1 MLGAGPQ
8 NKVRPGVTALVRNE
22 CLYCLYRTNTRN
34 RERPVGRR
42 ENCQINDIHKEE
54 KTPPTRPNQP
64 SPHPRMSSCEL
75 SGTGGGVGRS
85 KPQKLNSI
93 HPEMLR
99 GEGRGGTGQQVDP
112 RCSFPA
118 RPAPLPQDE
127 MLRPGSG
134 PKPTHATHTHTHV
147 ARTRL
152 PLHTHTHPPC
162 HLHPRC
168 TGIPTDTNSPR
179 HTHTCSQP

>member
-1 MLGAGPQ
+1 M
-8 NKVRPGVTALVRNE
+8 
-22 CLYCLYRTNTRN
+22 YRTNMRN
-34 RERPVGRR
+34 RERPVGRW

-99 GEGRGGTGQQVDP
+99 GKGRGGEGRDRAASGPQVRLPPLGQHP
-112 RCSFPA
+112 S
-118 RPAPLPQDE
+118 PQDE

-134 PKPTHATHTHTHV
+134 PKPTHATHTHTHTWLGQACPCTHIHTHV
-147 ARTRL
+147 TCIPDAQGYLRTQTVRGTRTRAHSPDTCL
-152 PLHTHTHPPC
+152 P
-162 HLHPRC
+162 
-168 TGIPTDTNSPR
+168 
-179 HTHTCSQP
+179 